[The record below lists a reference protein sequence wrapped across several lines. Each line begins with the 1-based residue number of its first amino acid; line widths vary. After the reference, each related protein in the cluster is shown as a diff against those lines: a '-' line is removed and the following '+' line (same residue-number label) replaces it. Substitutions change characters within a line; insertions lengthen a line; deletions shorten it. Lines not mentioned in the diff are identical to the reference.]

1 MKEQELTSRMAEVIV
16 TLQSFDDST
25 DYRYHQTT
33 IAIAHEVTAITWE
46 FNQLVREL
54 RNLIEKDPLKLPAL
68 LIEKVPEYEN

>member
-1 MKEQELTSRMAEVIV
+1 MKENELTSRMADVIV

-33 IAIAHEVTAITWE
+33 IAIAHESAAIVRE

-54 RNLIEKDPLKLPAL
+54 RNLIEKDPSKLPTL
-68 LIEKVPEYEN
+68 LIEKAPEYEN